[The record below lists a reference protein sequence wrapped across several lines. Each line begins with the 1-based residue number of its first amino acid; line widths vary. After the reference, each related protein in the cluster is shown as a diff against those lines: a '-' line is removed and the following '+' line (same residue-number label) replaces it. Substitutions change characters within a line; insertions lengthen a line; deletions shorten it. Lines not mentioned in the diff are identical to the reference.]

1 MQCAKEGCEKEA
13 AEGNKFC
20 RKHMDKAKRK
30 KVDKVARNLTD
41 FRTVDWAAI
50 RSELMACFGGEAEFA
65 RQLFAA
71 YDDAE
76 LPGTKQ
82 KYYQMILTFFE
93 KGSADDDAALY
104 NIPTE
109 DLEATLRDIL
119 EKEEEDGE
127 VGPDPSDSEE

>member
-1 MQCAKEGCEKEA
+1 MDRAKK
-13 AEGNKFC
+13 
-20 RKHMDKAKRK
+20 KR
-30 KVDKVARNLTD
+30 VDLVAGKLTD

-65 RQLFAA
+65 RQLFEA
-71 YDDAE
+71 YDEAE

-104 NIPTE
+104 NVPTE
-109 DLEATLRDIL
+109 DLEATLASL
-119 EKEEEDGE
+119 LQEEELEDGLE
-127 VGPDPSDSEE
+127 ESSAADSEGE